1 MDKLEI
7 MSREILFLCT
17 GNYYRSR
24 FAEILFNELV
34 KKAGMDYVARSR
46 ALAIEVGIFN
56 IGAISSHTRRALE
69 RRGIA
74 LPERLALPRQCD
86 EVDLQGAYRIIALKE
101 AEHRPYLTERYPD
114 WPDRVQYWHVHDLDK
129 SGPEAALGEIEENV
143 IGLIEELKREASG
156 D

>member
-1 MDKLEI
+1 MP
-7 MSREILFLCT
+7 REILFLCT

-24 FAEILFNELV
+24 FAEILFNDLA

-56 IGAISSHTRRALE
+56 VGPISIHTRRALE

-74 LPERLALPRQCD
+74 LPEPVALPRQCD
-86 EVDLQGAYRIIALKE
+86 EADLEAAYWIIALKE
-101 AEHRPYLTERYPD
+101 AEHRRYLTERYPA
-114 WPDRVQYWHVHDLDK
+114 WPDKVKYWHVHDLDK
-129 SGPEAALGEIEENV
+129 SGPEAALGQIEKHIAE
-143 IGLIEELKREASG
+143 LIEELKKAGSALKL